1 MSYLVLFIF
10 NNKGVKKYYIMS
22 YLEVMNMQSIEKEK
36 QLSNKL
42 RSTLKESLSIFNM
55 GLQGQKKI
63 FVTGKWNTSSASL
76 NQDSQQR
83 GKISK

>member
-1 MSYLVLFIF
+1 MFIF
-10 NNKGVKKYYIMS
+10 NNKSVKKYYIMS

-42 RSTLKESLSIFNM
+42 RSTLKESLSKFNM
-55 GLQGQKKI
+55 GFQGQKKI